1 MLRSAINYL
10 RPTINPLRRAMGTG
24 GNYVPPREHRK
35 VWMSD
40 AGAYPI
46 ILIIS
51 GAATMATLASIR
63 VFSQAPQL
71 TWNKERRAM
80 TIEEGTHED
89 TENVK
94 KYYDHP
100 LRRFG
105 KARYEELRT
114 HQKKTILGR
123 HL

>member
-1 MLRSAINYL
+1 MLRSAINRL
-10 RPTINPLRRAMGTG
+10 HRTINPLRRAMGTG
-24 GNYVPPREHRK
+24 GKYVPPREHKK

-51 GAATMATLASIR
+51 GAATFATFASIR
-63 VFSQAPQL
+63 IFSQAPQL

-80 TIEEGTHED
+80 TIEEGTHENP
-89 TENVK
+89 ENVS
-94 KYYDHP
+94 KYYNHP

-114 HQKKTILGR
+114 HEKKTILGR